1 MAGSDNMPS
10 DKVAEIQRL
19 RRRRSIA
26 IAVSLG
32 VLALIFYAVSMVK
45 MLS

>member
-1 MAGSDNMPS
+1 MTDGDPQN
-10 DKVAEIQRL
+10 EEQRV

-32 VLALIFYAVSMVK
+32 ALALIFYAVSMVK
-45 MLS
+45 VLS